1 MAADRVDIRTR
12 KREQTRAEIIN
23 AAWELARRDG
33 VAALSLQ
40 EVAANVGMRAPS
52 LYHYFASKN
61 ALYDAMY
68 ARGMQQFAD
77 RIQGSRASSDPRRAL
92 RNRTRAFVDAA
103 VADPARFEL
112 LFHRPVPGFVPSPEH
127 VQLGLTHLARTREL
141 AEAAGLRG
149 GRSFD
154 LYMATIRGLIAMQ
167 LANEPGGDRWTRL
180 VDDAVDVLVDHYST
194 AGPRRARRKNA
205 PEGGPGVRQQT

>member
-1 MAADRVDIRTR
+1 MAVDKADIRTR
-12 KREQTRAEIIN
+12 KRERTRAEIVD
-23 AAWELARRDG
+23 AAWDLARRDG

-40 EVAANVGMRAPS
+40 ELAANLGMRAPS

-68 ARGMQQFAD
+68 AEGMQQFAA
-77 RIQGSRASSDPRRAL
+77 RIQASRASSDPRRAL
-92 RNRTRAFVDAA
+92 RNRTRAFVDTA

-127 VQLGLTHLARTREL
+127 LQLGLTHLARTREL

-149 GRSFD
+149 ERAFD
-154 LYMATIRGLIAMQ
+154 LLMATTRGLISMQ
-167 LANEPGGDRWTRL
+167 LANEPGGNRWTRL
-180 VDDAVDVLVDHYST
+180 VDDAVNMLVDHYSE
-194 AGPRRARRKNA
+194 ASPPPVQR
-205 PEGGPGVRQQT
+205 